1 MKKYKVLERDVV
13 VEGIYCDY
21 VYDKEEK
28 TYYLMSSYDGK
39 YVTMALGDDANESL
53 TAFYF
58 FSMEFCGMYDT
69 WGKKEFIKHVNKYKN
84 VKSIKRITQNHFDE
98 TIDVINVY

>member
-21 VYDKEEK
+21 VFNKEERM
-28 TYYLMSSYDGK
+28 YYLMSSYNGK
-39 YVTMALGDDANESL
+39 YVTMLLGNDKDKSQ

-58 FSMEFCGMYDT
+58 FSMEFCAMYDT
-69 WGKKEFIKHVNKYKN
+69 YDKKAFVEHVGKYSDVR
-84 VKSIKRITQNHFDE
+84 SIKRIKMSNFDE
-98 TIDVINVY
+98 KIDSINIY